1 MPKMTG
7 SRFFAEAMQS
17 HGVTHVFFVPT
28 IMLPALAEMED
39 MNIRRVM
46 THGEKAAAYMADG
59 YARASRKPGICMAQT
74 VGAANLAAGL
84 RDAYLAGS
92 PVIAITGGRQPE
104 TMYRHVYQEIE
115 DLPMFNTVTKFN
127 AQVDTVERLPDL
139 LRQAFRAAT
148 SGAPGPVHLEMRGSH
163 GHVVEEEGELELIVE
178 APFLQYPAFRPEPEG
193 ERVREAARVLIEAQ
207 RPVIVAGGGVTASQA
222 APEVVELAK
231 RLWIPV
237 ATSLNGKGTIPD
249 DHQLSVGVVGTYSR
263 SCANRVVAEADL
275 VFFIGSHTGSQVT
288 NNWRIPAIGTPVIQL
303 DIDPLELGRNYPN
316 TVSLLGDAKVTLR
329 RLLEVLKPAALKA
342 EWVQRVEDLGG
353 GWRAE
358 VGSLRDSDA
367 IPMRPERICRE
378 ITEFLPSDAVIVADT
393 GHSGI
398 WTGTMI
404 DMKHP
409 GQRYIRCAGSLG
421 WSFPASLGV
430 KCALPDTPVLCFTG
444 DGGFYY
450 HLAELETAARFGIN
464 AVILV
469 NNNHSLNQ
477 ETRLFD
483 AAYGGQQRGRAHEMW
498 QFHDTHFAQVAQAMG
513 CFGIRVE
520 RPNDLQDALKQA
532 FAADRPAVVEVLS
545 DLKALA
551 SRPWA
556 PASEARGRGH

>member
-7 SRFFAEAMQS
+7 SRFFAEALQRS
-17 HGVTHVFFVPT
+17 GVTHVFFVPT

-59 YARASRKPGICMAQT
+59 YARALRKPGICMAQT

-104 TMYRHVYQEIE
+104 TTYRHVYQEVE

-127 AQVDTVERLPDL
+127 AQVDKVERLPDL

-148 SGAPGPVHLEMRGSH
+148 SGAPGPVHLEMRGNH
-163 GHVVEEEGELELIVE
+163 GHVVEEEGDLELTVE
-178 APFLQYPAFRPEPEG
+178 AAFLRYPAFRPEPEG
-193 ERVREAARVLIEAQ
+193 DRVREAARVLTGAQ

-222 APEVVELAK
+222 ASEVMELAE
-231 RLWIPV
+231 RLSIPV
-237 ATSLNGKGTIPD
+237 GTSLNGKGTIPD
-249 DHQLSVGVVGTYSR
+249 DHPLSVGVMGTCSR
-263 SCANRVVAEADL
+263 WCANRVVFEADL

-329 RLLEVLKPAALKA
+329 RLLEVLQPAAPKA
-342 EWVQRVEDLGG
+342 EWLQRVQGLVS
-353 GWRAE
+353 GWREE
-358 VGSLRDSDA
+358 VAPMRDSDA
-367 IPMRPERICRE
+367 IPMRPERICKE
-378 ITEFLPSDAVIVADT
+378 ITEFLPSNAVLVADT

-398 WTGTMI
+398 WTGTMV
-404 DMKHP
+404 DLKHP

-498 QFHDTHFAQVAQAMG
+498 QFHDTHFAEVAHAMG

-556 PASEARGRGH
+556 PASGAHGHSH

>member
-17 HGVTHVFFVPT
+17 YGVTHVFFVPT

-59 YARASRKPGICMAQT
+59 YARALRKPGICMAQT

-104 TMYRHVYQEIE
+104 TTYRHVYQEIE

-127 AQVDTVERLPDL
+127 AQVDKVERLPDL

-163 GHVVEEEGELELIVE
+163 GHVVEEEGDLELIVE

-193 ERVREAARVLIEAQ
+193 ERVREAARVLTEAQ

-263 SCANRVVAEADL
+263 LCANRVVAEADL

-316 TVSLLGDAKVTLR
+316 TVSLVGDAKVTLR
-329 RLLEVLKPAALKA
+329 RLLEVLKPVALKA
-342 EWVQRVEDLGG
+342 EWVQRVEDLVG

-358 VGSLRDSDA
+358 IGPMRDSEA
-367 IPMRPERICRE
+367 IPMRPERICKE
-378 ITEFLPSDAVIVADT
+378 ITEFLPPNAVVVADT

-398 WTGTMI
+398 WTGTML
-404 DMKHP
+404 DLKHL

-421 WSFPASLGV
+421 WAFPASLGV

-469 NNNHSLNQ
+469 NNNRSLNQ

-498 QFHDTHFAQVAQAMG
+498 QFHDTNFAQVAQAMG
-513 CFGIRVE
+513 CVGIRVE

-556 PASEARGRGH
+556 PPSAASGHSH

>member
-17 HGVTHVFFVPT
+17 YGVTHVFFVPT

-342 EWVQRVEDLGG
+342 EWVQRVEDLVG

-367 IPMRPERICRE
+367 IPMRPERICKE

-404 DMKHP
+404 DLKHP

-556 PASEARGRGH
+556 PASEARGRGR

>member
-7 SRFFAEAMQS
+7 SRIFAEAMQS
-17 HGVTHVFFVPT
+17 YGVTHVFFVPT

-59 YARASRKPGICMAQT
+59 YARALRKPGICMAQT

-127 AQVDTVERLPDL
+127 AQVDKVERLPDL

-148 SGAPGPVHLEMRGSH
+148 SRASGPVHLEMRGSH
-163 GHVVEEEGELELIVE
+163 GHVVEEEDDLELVVE
-178 APFLQYPAFRPEPEG
+178 ASFLQYPAFRPEPEG
-193 ERVREAARVLIEAQ
+193 GRVREAARLLTRAQ

-222 APEVVELAK
+222 APEVVELAE
-231 RLWIPV
+231 RLSMPV
-237 ATSLNGKGTIPD
+237 ATSLNGKGTIA
-249 DHQLSVGVVGTYSR
+249 DH
-263 SCANRVVAEADL
+263 
-275 VFFIGSHTGSQVT
+275 
-288 NNWRIPAIGTPVIQL
+288 
-303 DIDPLELGRNYPN
+303 
-316 TVSLLGDAKVTLR
+316 
-329 RLLEVLKPAALKA
+329 
-342 EWVQRVEDLGG
+342 
-353 GWRAE
+353 
-358 VGSLRDSDA
+358 
-367 IPMRPERICRE
+367 
-378 ITEFLPSDAVIVADT
+378 
-393 GHSGI
+393 
-398 WTGTMI
+398 
-404 DMKHP
+404 HP
-409 GQRYIRCAGSLG
+409 RAGSLG

-513 CFGIRVE
+513 CFGVRVE

-532 FAADRPAVVEVLS
+532 FAANRPAVVEVLS
-545 DLKALA
+545 DLNALA
-551 SRPWA
+551 SRPWT